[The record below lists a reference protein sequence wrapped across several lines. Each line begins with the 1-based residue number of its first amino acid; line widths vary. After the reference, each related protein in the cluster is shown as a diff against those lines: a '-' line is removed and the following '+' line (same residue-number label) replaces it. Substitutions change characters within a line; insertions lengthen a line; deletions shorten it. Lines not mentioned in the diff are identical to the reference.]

1 MKSIL
6 LASLGLFA
14 GTATAMAP
22 PAWQSLDTPAA
33 ALAPAALH
41 NPAATAV
48 QHIRIDPTALR
59 QADELSL
66 SLPGGRS
73 YTLKVISREARADG
87 LWLLG
92 SLDGESTAQ
101 VSLSLTGDYLG
112 GLISAP
118 EGNYEITTMADG
130 SQVVVALDQDK
141 FAECATTDAEA
152 VEGAPQAN
160 APATAPLAPLVDA
173 PAQTDVLIVFSPEAA
188 TSLGGTAPARAFAQ
202 SAVDSANTAFR
213 NSDMTTRFRLAGFRI
228 TTRAEAGNSS
238 DDLNW
243 VRNDPEVAG
252 WRNEVA
258 ADMVSMITQVMSD
271 ACGRGYLQSSPGAG
285 FAPSAYQ
292 VSARGC
298 AIGNLSYA
306 HEHGHNMGM
315 GHDPGNGN
323 GAYAYSLGHFVDG
336 SFRTVMAYSTNC
348 TGGCTRR
355 PYFSNPA
362 VSYSGNPTGIADQ
375 RDNHRTGNMTAGFVA
390 NFRTSGIIFLDGFQ

>member
-6 LASLGLFA
+6 LASLGLIA
-14 GTATAMAP
+14 GTATAAAP
-22 PAWQSLDTPAA
+22 PAWQSLD
-33 ALAPAALH
+33 APALDALR

-48 QHIRIDPTALR
+48 QRIRIDTAALR
-59 QADELSL
+59 ESDELNL
-66 SLPGGRS
+66 ALPGGRS
-73 YTLKVISREARADG
+73 HTVKVVARETRGDG

-92 SLDGESTAQ
+92 SLGDESTAQ
-101 VSLSLTGDYLG
+101 VSLSLTGGYLG

-118 EGNYEITTMADG
+118 EGNYEITTIADG

-141 FAECATTDAEA
+141 FLECATSDAEKI
-152 VEGAPQAN
+152 EGTPLPN
-160 APATAPLAPLVDA
+160 APVAPLVDA
-173 PAQTDVLIVFSPEAA
+173 PAQTDVLIVFSPQSAA
-188 TSLGGTAPARAFAQ
+188 ALGGAVQARAFAQ
-202 SAVDSANTAFR
+202 SAVDSSNTAFR

-243 VRNDPEVAG
+243 VRNDAEVAA

-258 ADMVSMITQVMSD
+258 ADMVSMITEVMSD

-292 VSARGC
+292 VSSRGC
-298 AIGNLSYA
+298 AVGNLSYV

-323 GAYAYSLGHFVDG
+323 GAYGYSFGHFVSG
-336 SFRTVMAYSTNC
+336 SFRTVMAYATNC

-375 RDNHRTGNMTAGFVA
+375 RDNHRTGNMTADFVA
-390 NFRTSGIIFLDGFQ
+390 NFRASGIIFLNGFQANP

>member
-1 MKSIL
+1 MQSIL

-14 GTATAMAP
+14 GIATAAAP
-22 PAWQSLDTPAA
+22 PAWQSLDSPADSS
-33 ALAPAALH
+33 ALRVLR
-41 NPAATAV
+41 NPAATAA
-48 QHIRIDPTALR
+48 QRIRIDPVALR
-59 QADELSL
+59 QADGLSL
-66 SLPGGRS
+66 ALPGGRS
-73 YTLKVISREARADG
+73 HTVTVVSREARGDG

-92 SLDGESTAQ
+92 RLDGESTAQ
-101 VSLSLTGDYLG
+101 VSLSLTDGYLG

-118 EGNYEITTMADG
+118 EGNYEVTTMADG

-141 FAECATTDAEA
+141 FAECATSAADEI
-152 VEGAPQAN
+152 EGAPLAN
-160 APATAPLAPLVDA
+160 VPVAPLVDA

-188 TSLGGTAPARAFAQ
+188 TSLGGSGPARAFAQ

-238 DDLNW
+238 DDLTW

-298 AIGNLSYA
+298 AVGNLSYV

-323 GAYAYSLGHFVDG
+323 GAYAYSFGHFVNG

-348 TGGCTRR
+348 TGSCTRR

-390 NFRTSGIIFLDGFQ
+390 NFRASGIIFLDGFQ